1 VIPCSMGVK
10 FCETE
15 LGGPSLVRG
24 QAGVEAPEVA
34 DRDMLNVDSHDAEDI
49 SVCRYLYVMPDFPTA
64 PVEIQSK
71 LHTDNLL

>member
-1 VIPCSMGVK
+1 MGVK

-24 QAGVEAPEVA
+24 QAGVEVA
-34 DRDMLNVDSHDAEDI
+34 DRDMLNVDSHVAEDI

-64 PVEIQSK
+64 PVEIQSQ